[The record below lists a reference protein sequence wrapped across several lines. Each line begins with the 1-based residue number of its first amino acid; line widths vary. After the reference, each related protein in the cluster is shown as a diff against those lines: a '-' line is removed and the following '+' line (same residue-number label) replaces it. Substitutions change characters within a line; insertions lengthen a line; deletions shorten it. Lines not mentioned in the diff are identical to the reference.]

1 MIYGIGIDVADIDR
15 IEQVLER
22 QPRLPERILT
32 PQEREIYKSYKDKRQ
47 IEYLSG
53 RFASKEAYSK
63 ALGVGIGA
71 ELSFQDIEV
80 LNDEKG
86 KPYFSKGIFEEGCS
100 HITLSHTDDL
110 VTAFVILEHD
120 N

>member
-1 MIYGIGIDVADIDR
+1 MIYGIGVDVADIER

-32 PQEREIYKSYKDKRQ
+32 PKEWEIYASYQNQRQ
-47 IEYLSG
+47 VEYLSG
-53 RFASKEAYSK
+53 RFAAKEAYSK

-71 ELSFQDIEV
+71 DLSFQDIEV

-86 KPYFSKGIFEEGCS
+86 KPYFSKGIFEEGDS
-100 HITLSHTDDL
+100 HISLSHTDDL
-110 VTAFVILEHD
+110 VTAFVILEKH
-120 N
+120 